1 MSGASH
7 SVADGSAVRR
17 HRGGVVFSTKNEEG
31 IDSGDQLVL
40 DFMNKRAINGLAIP
54 AGSTALKY
62 NEHEARVR
70 HVQVLAPDTKRPRL
84 LPLVIAASYV
94 LMCIIAI
101 LAFLEMYRIITMNIQ
116 TYLIV
121 GTVLFIV
128 EIFLGG
134 FLARAFWSANPSM
147 YTDHK
152 ITAIISV
159 WIPVF
164 LLFPFLGL
172 QVVLDGSSSIDWK
185 DHNKAFGAMMAM
197 VLIIIVFLLFTLV
210 VGRSMYT
217 ILYPTESVEDLMAIP
232 ANSDQMRLAVDP
244 NATGSSRFAK

>member
-1 MSGASH
+1 MSGAFH
-7 SVADGSAVRR
+7 SVSDSSSALRAR
-17 HRGGVVFSTKNEEG
+17 AGVVFSAKNDDG
-31 IDSGDQLVL
+31 ITTDDQAVL
-40 DFMNKRAINGLAIP
+40 EFMNKHAINGVAIP
-54 AGSTALKY
+54 AGSTALRY
-62 NEHEARVR
+62 DGHQGRVR
-70 HVQVLAPDTKRPRL
+70 HLQVLSPDTKRPRL
-84 LPLVIAASYV
+84 LPLVIAASYI

-101 LAFLEMYRIITMNIQ
+101 LAYLEIYRIITMNIQ

-121 GTVLFIV
+121 GTVLFII
-128 EIFLGG
+128 EIFIGG

-185 DHNKAFGAMMAM
+185 DCNKSFGAMMALL
-197 VLIIIVFLLFTLV
+197 LIIVVFFLFTLV

-217 ILYPTESVEDLMAIP
+217 ILNPTESVDDLMAIP
-232 ANSDQMRLAVDP
+232 TNSDQMRLAVDQ
-244 NATGSSRFAK
+244 NATGATRFAN